1 MQQLL
6 LRPVIHRFE
15 TIGEFARA
23 FSLGGDD
30 LIVTTESVNRNFIEP
45 LRCGAQVLVAK
56 KYGKGEPNDEMAEAM
71 YRDAKP
77 GFKRVVAIGGG
88 TVLDVAK
95 LFALENPVPVTRLYD
110 HKDEIRR
117 VMPLVLV
124 PTTCGTGSEVTNI
137 SILELKS
144 RKTKLGLAADP
155 LYPDAAVLIPEL
167 LGALP
172 YEVFATSS
180 IDALVHA
187 VESSVSPKATPFT
200 KLFGHRAIEMIV
212 RGYQAIARD
221 GKEARL
227 PLLGDFLLA
236 STYAGIAFGN
246 AGCAAVHAM
255 SYPLGGNYHV
265 PHGESNYALF
275 TEVFKT
281 YMRLDANGRITELN
295 RLLAGLLGCGEE
307 QVYDELEKL
316 LGAILER
323 KPLSAYGMTRE
334 DIDRFTDSV
343 MTSQG
348 RLMAN
353 NYTTLTR
360 ETVRSIYEALYE

>member
-6 LRPVIHRFE
+6 LRPTIHRFE
-15 TIGEFARA
+15 TLREFAGA
-23 FSLGGDD
+23 FSLGEGD
-30 LIVTTESVNRNFIEP
+30 LIVTTESVNRNFVEP
-45 LRCGAQVLVAK
+45 LACGAQVLVAK
-56 KYGKGEPNDEMAEAM
+56 KYGKGEPSDEMAEAM
-71 YRDAKP
+71 YRDAAP
-77 GFKRVVAIGGG
+77 GFRRVVAIGGG

-110 HKDEIRR
+110 HKEDIRR
-117 VMPLVLV
+117 VTPLVLV

-155 LYPDAAVLIPEL
+155 LYPDDAVLIPEL
-167 LGALP
+167 LHPLP
-172 YEVFATSS
+172 FKVFATSS

-187 VESSVSPKATPFT
+187 TESSVSPKATPFT
-200 KLFGHRAIEMIV
+200 KLFGHRAIEMII
-212 RGYQAIARD
+212 RGYQKIAKD
-221 GKEARL
+221 GKDARL
-227 PLLGDFLLA
+227 SFLDDFLLA
-236 STYAGIAFGN
+236 GTYAGIAFGN

-281 YMRLDANGRITELN
+281 YMRLDPNGRITELN
-295 RLLAGLLGCGEE
+295 RLFAGLLGCGEDE
-307 QVYDELEKL
+307 VYGQLERL

-323 KPLSAYGMTRE
+323 KPLRAYGMTRE
-334 DIDRFTDSV
+334 DIDLFTDTV

-353 NYTTLTR
+353 NYTTLSR
-360 ETVRSIYEALYE
+360 ETVHAIYESLY